1 MKVILIGAGRLAT
14 NLGKALLEA
23 GHDIL
28 QVYSRTMESASA
40 LATLAG
46 GAPVTEIE
54 KVRKDADVYIISV
67 KDSVLPDLVQALCSG
82 RSTKVFLHTAGSV
95 NMDVFAGMA
104 LHYGVFYP
112 MQSFSKEQTVS
123 FHDIPCFVEAND
135 DYARDVLMQLAQGL
149 TTKIYQ
155 LSSEDRKY
163 LHLSAGFPTLLLD
176 MVAEVRTVHTSRL
189 NSSLDMS
196 LQMSFL
202 QMQKVSSTSLSSHI
216 MFSFRILQSSR
227 RKASEF
233 NLYPSRFS
241 RSASLLRILNSSFF
255 TYSP

>member
-95 NMDVFAGMA
+95 NMDVFAWRFIM
-104 LHYGVFYP
+104 VF
-112 MQSFSKEQTVS
+112 SILCSRS
-123 FHDIPCFVEAND
+123 
-135 DYARDVLMQLAQGL
+135 
-149 TTKIYQ
+149 
-155 LSSEDRKY
+155 RK
-163 LHLSAGFPTLLLD
+163 
-176 MVAEVRTVHTSRL
+176 
-189 NSSLDMS
+189 
-196 LQMSFL
+196 
-202 QMQKVSSTSLSSHI
+202 
-216 MFSFRILQSSR
+216 SR
-227 RKASEF
+227 RFLSMIF
-233 NLYPSRFS
+233 PVS
-241 RSASLLRILNSSFF
+241 
-255 TYSP
+255 

>member
-67 KDSVLPDLVQALCSG
+67 KDSVVPDLVQALCSG

-112 MQSFSKEQTVS
+112 MQSFSKEKTVS
-123 FHDIPCFVEAND
+123 FHDIPFLWYGYQRSHSQYRDIYLRLRCFLCRQEPVIN
-135 DYARDVLMQLAQGL
+135 V
-149 TTKIYQ
+149 
-155 LSSEDRKY
+155 
-163 LHLSAGFPTLLLD
+163 
-176 MVAEVRTVHTSRL
+176 
-189 NSSLDMS
+189 
-196 LQMSFL
+196 
-202 QMQKVSSTSLSSHI
+202 MQK
-216 MFSFRILQSSR
+216 
-227 RKASEF
+227 
-233 NLYPSRFS
+233 S
-241 RSASLLRILNSSFF
+241 RSRNAQVRQDSTRSDDDTGAPS
-255 TYSP
+255 